1 MSTPYVCP
9 ATYSGSLDN
18 FLRRL
23 MHKPVKIL
31 RPFIKEGMTVLD
43 MGCGPGFFTA
53 ELARLVGEKG
63 KVIAA
68 DLQQEMLDKM
78 TLKASRFGL
87 EKRVEPHK
95 CQSESTG
102 IDKKADFILAFW
114 MAHEVPDQ
122 EKFIE
127 EMKSLLNPGGRILI
141 VEPIIHV
148 TRRSFSEMIARI
160 ESAGLQII
168 ARPGVAFSRSLLLKA
183 KTTDN

>member
-23 MHKPVKIL
+23 MHKPAKIL
-31 RPFIKEGMTVLD
+31 SPFIKEGMTVLD

-78 TLKASRFGL
+78 ILKVSSLGL
-87 EKRVEPHK
+87 EKGWRHTNATQK
-95 CQSESTG
+95 RQGLTG
-102 IDKKADFILAFW
+102 KQILSS
-114 MAHEVPDQ
+114 P
-122 EKFIE
+122 
-127 EMKSLLNPGGRILI
+127 SG
-141 VEPIIHV
+141 
-148 TRRSFSEMIARI
+148 
-160 ESAGLQII
+160 
-168 ARPGVAFSRSLLLKA
+168 
-183 KTTDN
+183 

>member
-23 MHKPVKIL
+23 MHKPAKIL
-31 RPFIKEGMTVLD
+31 SPFIKEGMTVLD

-78 TLKASRFGL
+78 ILKVSSLGL
-87 EKRVEPHK
+87 EKRVEAHK
-95 CQSESTG
+95 CNSEKTG
-102 IDKKADFILAFW
+102 INRKADFILTFW
-114 MAHEVPDQ
+114 MIHEVPDQ
-122 EKFIE
+122 QKFLE
-127 EMKSLLNPGGRILI
+127 EMKSFLNPGGRFMIA
-141 VEPIIHV
+141 EPKIHV
-148 TRRSFSEMIARI
+148 TRKSFNELIKRV
-160 ESAGLQII
+160 EDAGFQII
-168 ARPGVAFSRSLLLKA
+168 STPEIAFSRSLLLEV
-183 KTTDN
+183 KTAGD

>member
-31 RPFIKEGMTVLD
+31 RPFIKDEMVVLD

-53 ELARLVGEKG
+53 ELAGLVGEKG

-78 TLKASRFGL
+78 IMKVRSYGL

-95 CQSESTG
+95 CQSERTG
-102 IDKKADFILAFW
+102 INKKTDFILAFW
-114 MAHEVPDQ
+114 MVHEVPDQ
-122 EKFIE
+122 QKFIE

-148 TRRSFSEMIARI
+148 TRRSFSELINKV

-168 ARPGVAFSRSLLLKA
+168 ARPVIAFSRSLLLRA
-183 KTTDN
+183 KTGDN